1 MFPLGENTVWR
12 EDLVLL
18 AKEETVLQGMTDGL
32 TETGRC
38 CGMEINAEKT
48 KVMRISRK
56 PFPLQIMINQ
66 KQLDNVA
73 YFNYRVP

>member
-12 EDLVLL
+12 EDLVL
-18 AKEETVLQGMTDGL
+18 QGMTDGL
-32 TETGRC
+32 TETERC

-48 KVMRISRK
+48 EVMRISRE
-56 PFPLQIMINQ
+56 PSPLQIIINQ